1 MKGLLKA
8 KKKKKKKNR
17 VEEIVLGAQ
26 VFKGQ

>member
-8 KKKKKKKNR
+8 KKKKEKNR